1 MIFFILVHL
10 LKGIDYLR
18 YIAFYMCCTIQKY
31 LHLIIDTVEH
41 LKSAAA
47 AAAGYIP
54 NFAK

>member
-18 YIAFYMCCTIQKY
+18 YIAYNMCCTIQKY

-47 AAAGYIP
+47 AAGYIP